1 MCDYTP
7 GMNSSAFVRMACL
20 LAATFLAG
28 CAADPTSAPAE
39 DDGAEVDELNAT
51 SLRAATA
58 MKGTVTAGS
67 SITLAYDRGDSLYPR
82 AIPYLAVEIV
92 APAATPA
99 SGGGIHPMNGEIID
113 GQSITVT
120 GNFPG
125 RPKVLVVDEN
135 FRQLTSKTAQTLADG
150 TERAEFAAPRGTG
163 KRFILVRDGRWS
175 MPMQF
180 EIGVGR

>member
-1 MCDYTP
+1 MLTVA
-7 GMNSSAFVRMACL
+7 GL
-20 LAATFLAG
+20 GG
-28 CAADPTSAPAE
+28 CAADSASDAPA

-58 MKGTVTAGS
+58 VKGTVTAGS
-67 SITLAYDRGDSLYPR
+67 SITLAYDRADSLYPR
-82 AIPYLAVEIV
+82 AIPYLAVEIL
-92 APAATPA
+92 AAPEPAAAAA
-99 SGGGIHPMNGEIID
+99 SGGIHPMNGEIID
-113 GQSITVT
+113 GQSITVQ

-135 FRQLTSKTAQTLADG
+135 FRQLTSTTAKTLPDG
-150 TERAEFAAPRGTG
+150 TERAEFAAPRGAG

-175 MPMQF
+175 KPMQF